1 MAGFT
6 DIIHIEV
13 EKNFIKL
20 SNCVKM
26 IYTDVRKK
34 KKRITLKLNHKTTD
48 LQMKMPNSQ
57 SSDEIGFL

>member
-1 MAGFT
+1 ML
-6 DIIHIEV
+6 E
-13 EKNFIKL
+13 
-20 SNCVKM
+20 
-26 IYTDVRKK
+26 K